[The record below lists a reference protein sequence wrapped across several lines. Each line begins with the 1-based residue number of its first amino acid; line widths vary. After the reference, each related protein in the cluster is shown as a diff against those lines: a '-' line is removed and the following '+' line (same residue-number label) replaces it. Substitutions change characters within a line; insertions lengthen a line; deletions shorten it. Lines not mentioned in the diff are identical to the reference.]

1 MEQIKLRGRP
11 VGSVSYAE
19 VTLDDLINALGAGK
33 AKVRV
38 DKRWAEAVGVISL
51 NPLPTSQ
58 AGSNTNSGEP
68 KIQFNIE

>member
-38 DKRWAEAVGVISL
+38 DKRWAEAVGV
-51 NPLPTSQ
+51 TSVSAVSSPQ
-58 AGSNTNSGEP
+58 NNGSSTTSEP
-68 KIQFNIE
+68 EIQFNVE